1 MSQPAWCRYGRGTM
15 KKLFVLIAIIGAV
28 AAIANA
34 LRKDDLNND
43 IDRATSSMG
52 GGSTPSPV
60 PSADGADDAPAEA
73 PAEAAAGADDAG
85 TD

>member
-1 MSQPAWCRYGRGTM
+1 M
-15 KKLFVLIAIIGAV
+15 KKLFVLLAIIGAV

-34 LRKDDLNND
+34 LRRDDLKND

-52 GGSTPSPV
+52 GSTPAPAPV
-60 PSADGADDAPAEA
+60 PSADGAEA
-73 PAEAAAGADDAG
+73 PAAEDAAAGTSES